1 MSAAPAPAGQQND
14 LLVTLGRIAGVYGIK
29 GWVKIVSSTR
39 PIDAILDYDEWF
51 IGFPGAEKFATPLLE
66 GKPHTSGLIAQ
77 ISNAKGRPI
86 EDRDEAARLVGA
98 EIAVRRSAM
107 PPTVGDE
114 IYWFD
119 LIGMAVKSS
128 EGAELGEVV
137 ELTSNGAQDILV
149 VRDRSGA
156 KDEEGAPLRRLIPFV
171 RGPIIESVSLETKQI
186 VAHWQPE
193 W

>member
-1 MSAAPAPAGQQND
+1 MAGDAGGDQK
-14 LLVTLGRIAGVYGIK
+14 LVTLGRIAGVYGIK

-51 IGFPGAEKFATPLLE
+51 VGFPGATKFATPLLE
-66 GKPHTSGLIAQ
+66 GKPHTSGLIAL
-77 ISNAKGRPI
+77 INNAKGLPV

-107 PPTVGDE
+107 PPTTGDE

-119 LIGMAVKSS
+119 LIGMAVNSS
-128 EGAELGEVV
+128 EGVALGVV
-137 ELTSNGAQDILV
+137 EALTDNGAQDILV
-149 VRDRSGA
+149 VRDEAA
-156 KDEEGAPLRRLIPFV
+156 KDAEGQPVQRLIPFV
-171 RGPIIESVSLETKQI
+171 RGPIIESVSLETKRI
-186 VAHWQPE
+186 VAHWQPD

>member
-1 MSAAPAPAGQQND
+1 MADAARDQPQD
-14 LLVTLGRIAGVYGIK
+14 KLVTLGRIAGVYGIK
-29 GWVKIVSSTR
+29 GWVKVVSSTR

-51 IGFPGAEKFATPLLE
+51 IGFPGATKFATPLLE
-66 GKPHTSGLIAQ
+66 GKPHTSGLIAR
-77 ISNAKGRPI
+77 INNAKGLPI

-107 PPTVGDE
+107 PPTTGDE

-119 LIGMAVKSS
+119 LVGMTVKSS
-128 EGAELGEVV
+128 EGVELGEVI
-137 ELTSNGAQDILV
+137 ELTSNGAQDILI

-156 KDEEGAPLRRLIPFV
+156 KDEDGKPLRRLIPFV
-171 RGPIIESVSLETKQI
+171 RGPIIESVSLETKLI
-186 VAHWQPE
+186 VAHWQPD

>member
-1 MSAAPAPAGQQND
+1 MSAGDVPADP
-14 LLVTLGRIAGVYGIK
+14 LVTLGRIAGVYGIK

-39 PIDAILDYDEWF
+39 PIDAILDYEEWF
-51 IGFPGAEKFATPLLE
+51 VGHPGAVKFATPLLE

-77 ISNAKGRPI
+77 INNAKGQPI

-107 PPTVGDE
+107 PPTEGDE

-119 LIGMAVKSS
+119 LVGMTVQSS
-128 EGAELGEVV
+128 EGAELGEVI
-137 ELTSNGAQDILV
+137 ELTSNGAQDILI
-149 VRDRSGA
+149 VRDTSGA
-156 KDEEGAPLRRLIPFV
+156 LDEDGKPLQRLIPFV
-171 RGPIIESVSLETKQI
+171 RGPIIESVSLETKLI
-186 VAHWQPE
+186 VAHWQPD

>member
-1 MSAAPAPAGQQND
+1 MVDAARDQSQD
-14 LLVTLGRIAGVYGIK
+14 KLVTLGRIAGVYGIK

-51 IGFPGAEKFATPLLE
+51 VGFPGAVKVATGFE
-66 GKPHTSGLIAQ
+66 GKTHGAGLVAQ
-77 ISNAKGRPI
+77 IRNAKGAVVA
-86 EDRDEAARLVGA
+86 DRDAAARLVGA
-98 EIAVRRSAM
+98 EIAVPRSAM
-107 PPTVGDE
+107 PPPVGEE

-119 LIGMAVKSS
+119 LVGMAVKSS
-128 EGAELGEVV
+128 EGADLGEVV
-137 ELTSNGAQDILV
+137 ALTDNGAQDILV
-149 VRDRSGA
+149 VRDLGA
-156 KDEEGAPLRRLIPFV
+156 KDEDGKPLQRLIPFV

>member
-1 MSAAPAPAGQQND
+1 MSAGDATADP
-14 LLVTLGRIAGVYGIK
+14 LVTLGRIAGVYGIK

-39 PIDAILDYDEWF
+39 PIDAILDYGEWF
-51 IGFPGAEKFATPLLE
+51 VGHPGVEKFATPLLE

-77 ISNAKGRPI
+77 INNAKGLPI

-107 PPTVGDE
+107 PPTEGDE

-119 LIGMAVKSS
+119 LIGMAVKSG
-128 EGAELGEVV
+128 EGADLGEVIA
-137 ELTSNGAQDILV
+137 LTDNGAQDILV
-149 VRDRSGA
+149 VRDAAA
-156 KDEEGAPLRRLIPFV
+156 KDEDGKPLQRLIPFV
-171 RGPIIESVSLETKQI
+171 RGPIIESVNLETKQI
-186 VAHWQPE
+186 IAHWQPD